1 VARLT
6 DHPPDRPVVVFD
18 GGCGFCRFWITR
30 WQRRTG
36 DTVEYVASDDPSVE
50 RRFPEIPRERYAQA
64 VQLIEPDG
72 RVTEAAE
79 AVFRLLA
86 VSGPEW
92 PRWIY
97 EHVPGTTAASEVAY
111 RLVADHRPFWAAL
124 TTLLW
129 GLQAAPP
136 TYAVARW
143 LFLRI
148 LGLAYFSA
156 FWSLSSQIVGLVGH
170 DGILPADRYLA
181 DAERLLGPARFWN
194 LPTLA
199 WLNSSDTALRTLCI
213 GGASLSALLVL
224 GVLPWLVAPL
234 LWAMYLSLSVVGG
247 EFLSYQWDGLLLEIG
262 VLAMFLTPVVTRER
276 LNTLADPPRLA
287 VRLVLWLLFRLMV
300 SSGAVKL
307 ASGDATW
314 HNLTALSVHFE
325 TQPIPTPLAWYA
337 HWLPASL
344 LQAATGGV
352 LAIEMGAPLLMFL
365 PRRLRQLGFSL
376 LVGLQLLIALT
387 GNYAFFNLLT
397 VALCAFLVD
406 DAVFARFN
414 LRVAHEMA
422 GPVGTMRRRLLGAVA
437 VLTIP
442 VSIVAFTRAL
452 GRDLPGAPLVG
463 PLAYAIAPFRSVNS
477 YGLFAVMTTTRP
489 EIVLEGSDD
498 GTTWREYAFKYK
510 AGDLQRRP
518 PWVAPHQPRLD
529 WQMWFAALGD
539 FESEPWFQQ
548 FCYKLLEGSPGNAE
562 VLKLLE
568 RDPFEGRPP
577 RYLRAVL
584 YRYRF
589 ADPEARRREG
599 VWWTRER
606 LGPYSPTLSLRR
618 EVDIAR

>member
-1 VARLT
+1 MVPSERRI

-30 WQRRTG
+30 WQHRTG
-36 DTVEYVASDDPSVE
+36 DTVEYVASDDPSVA
-50 RRFPEIPRERYAQA
+50 RRFPEIPREAYKQA

-92 PRWIY
+92 PLWIY
-97 EHVPGTTAASEVAY
+97 EHLPGAALTSEIAY
-111 RLVADHRPFWAAL
+111 RLVANHRSFSAAL

-129 GLQAAPP
+129 GRQAAPP

-143 LFLRI
+143 LFLRVV
-148 LGLAYFSA
+148 GLAYLSA
-156 FWSLSSQIVGLVGH
+156 FWSLSSQIIGLVGH

-181 DAERLLGPARFWN
+181 EAERVLGPARFWN
-194 LPTLA
+194 LPTFA
-199 WLNSSDTALRTLCI
+199 WLAGSDMALRTLCI
-213 GGASLSALLVL
+213 GGAALSVLLVL
-224 GVLPWLVAPL
+224 GVVPWLVAPL
-234 LWAMYLSLSVVGG
+234 VWAMYLSLSVVCG
-247 EFLSYQWDGLLLEIG
+247 EFLSYQWDALLLETG
-262 VLAMFLTPVVTRER
+262 VLAMFLAPVVARER
-276 LNTLADPPRLA
+276 SSTLADPPRLA
-287 VRLVLWLLFRLMV
+287 VRLVLWLLFRLVV

-307 ASGDATW
+307 TSGDAMW

-337 HWLPASL
+337 HWLPGSVL
-344 LQAATGGV
+344 RAATWAV
-352 LAIEMGAPLLMFL
+352 LAVEMGAPLLML
-365 PRRLRQLGFSL
+365 MPRRLRHTAFIL

-387 GNYAFFNLLT
+387 GNYAFFNFLT
-397 VALCAFLVD
+397 VALCVFLLD
-406 DAVFARFN
+406 DAVFGRSN
-414 LRVAHEMA
+414 LGVVPEAT
-422 GPVGTMRRRLLGAVA
+422 GPVRRRMLIAVA
-437 VLTIP
+437 ILTIP
-442 VSIVAFTRAL
+442 VSVVTFSRAL

-463 PLAYAIAPFRSVNS
+463 PLAYAIAPFRSVNG
-477 YGLFAVMTTTRP
+477 YGLFAVMTPTRP

-498 GTTWREYAFKYK
+498 GETWREYAFKYK
-510 AGDLQRRP
+510 AGDLHRRP

-539 FESEPWFQQ
+539 FESEPWFQR
-548 FCYKLLEGSPGNAE
+548 FCYKLLEGSPGNTD
-562 VLKLLE
+562 VINLLE
-568 RDPFEGRPP
+568 RDPFDGHAP

-589 ADPEARRREG
+589 GDGEARRRDG

-606 LGPYSPTLSLRR
+606 LGPYSATLSLDRTGR
-618 EVDIAR
+618 